1 MFSGMKS
8 QERESLLSGVSRCC
22 AGRNG
27 RRRQPGR
34 SGARAR
40 GDEARRKW
48 RVSRAGDREREERR
62 RARRAVRDAS
72 RVAGRTREAH
82 ARGAGGDGRQ
92 STTATRTGET
102 RASRTV
108 TEPRTTMRPPTERC
122 CAASAGVGATPP
134 RTWRTATL
142 LKLDARRRNMATRR
156 LSRQSAAVGARES
169 GPPKGGRL
177 PYWHVSAGRRIRSF
191 RCDVRAEW
199 ARIRGGNS
207 LSLDGFEMAR
217 SKRQRRKSP
226 FDFCLSNIWTMSTR
240 TDHRRATGRRWRLS
254 PSESHP
260 RARTFAP
267 RPGSRSSARRDDE
280 TSRASPR

>member
-1 MFSGMKS
+1 MWHAEDGSHRLLVLLLRHVQQGDHGGALVVGGVALEDLVHPGHVLGEEIPGEGIVVVGGVAVLRGEGRAATS
-8 QERESLLSGVSRCC
+8 AGEVGREG
-22 AGRNG
+22 A
-27 RRRQPGR
+27 RRR
-34 SGARAR
+34 GA
-40 GDEARRKW
+40 EKW

-92 STTATRTGET
+92 RTTATRTGET

-156 LSRQSAAVGARES
+156 LSRQSAAVGARGEGTHCS
-169 GPPKGGRL
+169 LGGSCMREAV
-177 PYWHVSAGRRIRSF
+177 WIGA
-191 RCDVRAEW
+191 
-199 ARIRGGNS
+199 
-207 LSLDGFEMAR
+207 
-217 SKRQRRKSP
+217 
-226 FDFCLSNIWTMSTR
+226 
-240 TDHRRATGRRWRLS
+240 
-254 PSESHP
+254 
-260 RARTFAP
+260 
-267 RPGSRSSARRDDE
+267 RSSAGEDGE
-280 TSRASPR
+280 I

>member
-1 MFSGMKS
+1 MFSGRKS
-8 QERESLLSGVSRCC
+8 QERESLLSGGVAVLRGEGRAATS
-22 AGRNG
+22 AGEVGREG
-27 RRRQPGR
+27 ARRRGAEKWR
-34 SGARAR
+34 ARAR
-40 GDEARRKW
+40 AIASARSGVGRDA
-48 RVSRAGDREREERR
+48 RYGTRLASRGE
-62 RARRAVRDAS
+62 RARR
-72 RVAGRTREAH
+72 

-92 STTATRTGET
+92 RTTATRTGET

>member
-1 MFSGMKS
+1 M
-8 QERESLLSGVSRCC
+8 LSGVSRCC

-40 GDEARRKW
+40 GDEARRNGGF
-48 RVSRAGDREREERR
+48 RARAIASARSAR

-72 RVAGRTREAH
+72 RVAGRTRAAH

-92 STTATRTGET
+92 RTTATRTGET

-122 CAASAGVGATPP
+122 CAASAGVGRRRRGPGGP
-134 RTWRTATL
+134 RRYSNWTRDDATWRREDSPVNPRPSARVRVG
-142 LKLDARRRNMATRR
+142 RRR
-156 LSRQSAAVGARES
+156 
-169 GPPKGGRL
+169 GGRL